1 MKKFAPSLLIL
12 ALSLFAGRLL
22 AESWEVPIA
31 IGALLAACAAA
42 VLVLTALIIKAAG
55 RDELKRAK
63 LGHAALERIKSARK
77 CSGCWGPLE
86 RPYVRSGNGFRSL
99 VCCERRRDPQRR
111 NYFDASEI
119 KAARRAGLIGG

>member
-1 MKKFAPSLLIL
+1 MRAKTATLCLLIL

-42 VLVLTALIIKAAG
+42 VLVMVALIIKAAG
-55 RDELKRAK
+55 RGELKRAK

-77 CSGCWGPLE
+77 CSG
-86 RPYVRSGNGFRSL
+86 
-99 VCCERRRDPQRR
+99 
-111 NYFDASEI
+111 
-119 KAARRAGLIGG
+119 